1 MSGGVMEDGVEV
13 RGQAKGRRCMD
24 LQLWKG
30 VWDLFKCNGKPLMAF
45 QPRMYLVII
54 KKNTFAVT

>member
-1 MSGGVMEDGVEV
+1 MEDGGG
-13 RGQAKGRRCMD
+13 GQRASKGPED
-24 LQLWKG
+24 AWTYNLWKG